1 MEPTAIVGSE
11 RYSSELSPSARRS
24 SPRWTLKQEAR
35 SLPLAAEE
43 QRAVRSFYIDWRR
56 IMSLMRL
63 YSLTAS
69 DLEDWASSG
78 EEPGTHLPNELT
90 QAGTDSKLICILTKA
105 QSRLRMVSSGTACPQ
120 LLRQMIP
127 AGHSSKQPPTRDRCC
142 FFQEVHNELTKVW
155 HAATLLILPP
165 SPLLMALK
173 KKGYGKLSIW
183 RRMSWMPWIG
193 IYVIKELLAATDLS
207 LRATKPTTHALDGAL
222 ASLVVHG
229 FEGDQGCLSRLQ
241 SPGYAA
247 SP

>member
-1 MEPTAIVGSE
+1 MGPVNLFIKRKQVSYRTVSPIELNAYGGRLLFTMLLKSDLFIFEQITLYSAKYVEPTAIVGSE
-11 RYSSELSPSARRS
+11 RYSSE
-24 SPRWTLKQEAR
+24 SPRWTLKQEAQ

-78 EEPGTHLPNELT
+78 THLPNELT

-105 QSRLRMVSSGTACPQ
+105 QSGLRMVSSGTACPQ

-155 HAATLLILPP
+155 HASTLLILPP

-173 KKGYGKLSIW
+173 KKGYGKLSI
-183 RRMSWMPWIG
+183 
-193 IYVIKELLAATDLS
+193 
-207 LRATKPTTHALDGAL
+207 
-222 ASLVVHG
+222 
-229 FEGDQGCLSRLQ
+229 
-241 SPGYAA
+241 
-247 SP
+247 

>member
-1 MEPTAIVGSE
+1 MKII
-11 RYSSELSPSARRS
+11 SSMDS
-24 SPRWTLKQEAR
+24 EAR
-35 SLPLAAEE
+35 SSKPAA
-43 QRAVRSFYIDWRR
+43 RRRGATSGSIFLYRLDSYISLLIIPCIIYYATNKETLTLTLRR

-69 DLEDWASSG
+69 DLEDWACSG

-105 QSRLRMVSSGTACPQ
+105 QSGLRMVSSGTACPQ

-155 HAATLLILPP
+155 HASTLLILPP

-173 KKGYGKLSIW
+173 KKGYGKLSI
-183 RRMSWMPWIG
+183 
-193 IYVIKELLAATDLS
+193 
-207 LRATKPTTHALDGAL
+207 
-222 ASLVVHG
+222 
-229 FEGDQGCLSRLQ
+229 
-241 SPGYAA
+241 
-247 SP
+247 

>member
-1 MEPTAIVGSE
+1 
-11 RYSSELSPSARRS
+11 
-24 SPRWTLKQEAR
+24 
-35 SLPLAAEE
+35 
-43 QRAVRSFYIDWRR
+43 
-56 IMSLMRL
+56 MSLMRL

-105 QSRLRMVSSGTACPQ
+105 QSGLRMVSSGTACPQ

-127 AGHSSKQPPTRDRCC
+127 AGQSSKQPPTRNRCC

-155 HAATLLILPP
+155 LASSLLILPP

-183 RRMSWMPWIG
+183 RRMSWMPYYACTRRGLGQLGGAW
-193 IYVIKELLAATDLS
+193 VWRRSRMPSATPVSRLCGFAIDVFGKKI
-207 LRATKPTTHALDGAL
+207 RNWAPTALIRLILALDP
-222 ASLVVHG
+222 
-229 FEGDQGCLSRLQ
+229 EPRSRLDL
-241 SPGYAA
+241 YAERKKEEGQVPPRPDRPKR
-247 SP
+247 SYVTLRFPV